1 MENLLKDTKLDIIII
16 AGQSNAEGFGVGEV
30 SEEYVKDDRILWLN
44 DKSNPHFTQDENG
57 KDIFHISYPSE
68 MYISVAEEPIKNEEG
83 KVGKLSFFFAKEY
96 LKEKLATDRKILI
109 VNAAV
114 GGTGFARNEW
124 GYTEN
129 SVLFR
134 RLMDMTKYALSL
146 NSENR
151 IVAFLWHQGECDSVE
166 TANID
171 TESKFKLHKSN
182 LENMLNNFK
191 TAFNCKDVPYIA
203 GSFCD
208 EWYLKNTEICEGIL
222 KAIKAVC
229 EENGG
234 FVETK
239 GLLSNNQKCG
249 NGDDIHFCRESSH
262 ILGKKYY
269 EKYKSLV
276 K

>member
-1 MENLLKDTKLDIIII
+1 MEKLLKDTKLDIIII

-30 SEEYVKDDRILWLN
+30 SEEYIPDDRILWLN
-44 DKSNPHFTQDENG
+44 DNSNPHFEKNEQG
-57 KDIFHISYPSE
+57 KEGFYISYPAQ
-68 MYISVAEEPIKNEEG
+68 MNISVADEPIKNQEG

-96 LKEKLATDRKILI
+96 LKEKLQQDRKILI

-114 GGTGFARNEW
+114 GGTGFARHEW
-124 GYTEN
+124 GYTRN
-129 SVLFR
+129 SVLFC

-146 NSENR
+146 NAENR
-151 IVAFLWHQGECDSVE
+151 VVAFLWHQGECDSVE
-166 TANID
+166 TANLD
-171 TESKFKLHKSN
+171 TESKYKIHKNN

-191 TAFNCKDVPYIA
+191 TEFNCQDVPYIA
-203 GSFCD
+203 GGFCD

-229 EENGG
+229 KKNGG

-249 NGDDIHFCRESSH
+249 NGDDIHFCREASRA
-262 ILGKKYY
+262 LGRKYY